1 MKLITSADT
10 DCESKRAS
18 NSHVFGCNLVTS
30 YQHST
35 LLYTIV
41 VYTACDASQL
51 HLHPSVVSSPACE
64 SAQSMVLWHMKGVLA
79 GHLAGEAEPK
89 KTQYNFIL
97 QNTSKILQKTSKI
110 SDSKSVSF
118 RRISVLFGF
127 FSALSWQTECGHHGQ
142 RSKLGHSR
150 CSRFLQAQSLSSN
163 CALNRIQ

>member
-1 MKLITSADT
+1 MCLVVT
-10 DCESKRAS
+10 C
-18 NSHVFGCNLVTS
+18 CNLITS

-35 LLYTIV
+35 LLYTIL

-97 QNTSKILQKTSKI
+97 QKYSKYFKNLILQKRFLSENI
-110 SDSKSVSF
+110 CAF
-118 RRISVLFGF
+118 RILFGSELADRMRPPWATQQAWS
-127 FSALSWQTECGHHGQ
+127 FS
-142 RSKLGHSR
+142 
-150 CSRFLQAQSLSSN
+150 LQ
-163 CALNRIQ
+163 